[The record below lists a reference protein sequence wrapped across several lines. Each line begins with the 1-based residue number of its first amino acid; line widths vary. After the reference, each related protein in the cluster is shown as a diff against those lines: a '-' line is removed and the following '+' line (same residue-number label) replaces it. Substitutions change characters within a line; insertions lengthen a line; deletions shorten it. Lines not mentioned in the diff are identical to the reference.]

1 MNRLIHVFEKRQ
13 SFFSALIVK
22 GSLIVSF
29 LNISKKKI
37 IKKVEIK
44 ILECYWTSIII
55 LIELI

>member
-13 SFFSALIVK
+13 SFFSELIVK

-29 LNISKKKI
+29 LNISKKI

>member
-1 MNRLIHVFEKRQ
+1 MNRLIHVFEKRR

-29 LNISKKKI
+29 LNISKKI

>member
-29 LNISKKKI
+29 LNISKKI

-44 ILECYWTSIII
+44 ILECYWTSISN

>member
-1 MNRLIHVFEKRQ
+1 MNRLIHVFEKRR
-13 SFFSALIVK
+13 SFFSAFIVK

-29 LNISKKKI
+29 LNISKKI

>member
-29 LNISKKKI
+29 LNISKKNN
-37 IKKVEIK
+37 KKSRNKDIRM
-44 ILECYWTSIII
+44 L
-55 LIELI
+55 LD

>member
-44 ILECYWTSIII
+44 ILECYWISIII

>member
-1 MNRLIHVFEKRQ
+1 MNRLIHVFEKRR
-13 SFFSALIVK
+13 SFFSAFIVK

-29 LNISKKKI
+29 LNISKK

>member
-29 LNISKKKI
+29 LNISKKI